1 MFGCIAEAM
10 RQTLHKHN
18 ITFKK
23 RCSFIV
29 SAMKNSGGTL
39 FVYDASGNV
48 VNRIVV
54 GDDDGR
60 IGCRR
65 DTHVA
70 IRPYG
75 SRRPIGK
82 WDLSD
87 RRGNP
92 VSEGTYLVRGTLTMS
107 DGTRERVSVLVGIK

>member
-1 MFGCIAEAM
+1 M
-10 RQTLHKHN
+10 
-18 ITFKK
+18 
-23 RCSFIV
+23 
-29 SAMKNSGGTL
+29 
-39 FVYDASGNV
+39 SGNV
-48 VNRIVV
+48 VNRIVID
-54 GDDDGR
+54 GNNGR

-70 IRPYG
+70 IRPYD

-107 DGTRERVSVLVGIK
+107 DGTRERVSVVVGIR